1 MSCHCQWE
9 IRSGSFALNLSVWPN
24 SCVLYF
30 QIIKKYENLIKEN
43 ECMFFFFFQH
53 KASHDTE
60 EYKKQL
66 LRTQHID
73 RKLTR
78 VQIWQSNDSRK
89 VLVLKRMFSQIYVC
103 FYSLVVLEIENRNRN
118 AFIFPRLGKFT
129 KNILLY
135 RRQTTKEYCCCV
147 IYWILS
153 SNIVAC
159 FCNCHVILLQNIN
172 LYLSKTIIAAK
183 NDTFQACTDWF
194 PLLSGD
200 ISLQSVPSRWL
211 ALVTLFP
218 TVSFGLGRHVCCCYH
233 SVYGG

>member
-43 ECMFFFFFQH
+43 ECMFFFQH

-89 VLVLKRMFSQIYVC
+89 VLVLKRMFSEIYVC

-129 KNILLY
+129 KKILLY
-135 RRQTTKEYCCCV
+135 RRQTTKKYCCCV